1 MTDDFTLKS
10 IQVDAASMAYID
22 EGVGAPLVF
31 LHGFPLSH
39 AMWHGQIDVFS
50 ATHRVIAPDL
60 RGHGQT
66 SVTEGSVTMAEMA
79 DDVAHLLD
87 AINVLEPVTLCGL
100 SMGGYVAWE
109 FWRRHRSRLGRL
121 ILCDTRAI
129 ADTEQV
135 ARARQ
140 MMAAQVEVA
149 GSNGPQIAADAML
162 SKLMAPQAYDEQCD
176 LVDLVQQ
183 MILNTA
189 PHGIA
194 ATQRGMAERID
205 MTPLLPEVDLPTLV
219 LCGVKDE
226 ISPPDEMQQFAE
238 AMPGAQ
244 FVAIGAAGHLAP
256 LEQPFATNNAIRD
269 FLASAG

>member
-1 MTDDFTLKS
+1 MTDLTLKS
-10 IQVDAASMAYID
+10 TQIDGVSFAYVD
-22 EGVGAPLVF
+22 EGAGAPLVF

-39 AMWHGQIDVFS
+39 AMWRGQLEVFS

-66 SVTEGSVTMAEMA
+66 SVTEGTVTMREMA
-79 DDVAHLLD
+79 DDVANLLD
-87 AINVLEPVTLCGL
+87 SINVLEPITLCGL

-109 FWRRHRSRLGRL
+109 FWRRHRSRLARM

-135 ARARQ
+135 VRARQ

-149 GSNGPQIAADAML
+149 GSNGAQIAADSML

-176 LVDLVQQ
+176 LVDFVQQ

-189 PHGIA
+189 PQGIA

-205 MTPLLPEVDLPTLV
+205 MTQLLAEIEVPTLV

-226 ISPPDEMQQFAE
+226 ISPPAEMQQFAE
-238 AMPGAQ
+238 AMPNAQ
-244 FVAIGAAGHLAP
+244 FVAVGAAGHLAP

-269 FLASAG
+269 FLNSTA